1 MARRK
6 LRNIRARREAAFG
19 ADGAV
24 TAGAIALQTA
34 SQVAQMVQS
43 RNATIQ
49 NAQLQA
55 NAQTRAATTQANA
68 LAKQNTIATQNAEKQ
83 IETQKEA
90 QAENKDIQNNYYLAL
105 QTLMGQQNQNDRL
118 EASKIQVRN
127 GGDAG
132 SKNKTP
138 ISYLQ
143 GGLQGNMPFK
153 VTDGGGVI
161 PVGVTPEGF
170 NLYEVIGNDHNHY
183 HKTKS
188 GKHKTGV
195 GFKFANG
202 SVIEGEGNQKSGQ
215 GEYLMTTP
223 NDAVFISKHSINGF
237 NPAQAVNNGM
247 NPLQAFQLQEYIKAA
262 NGISDDGKHNVNPP
276 FKKNI
281 AMTGTY
287 LNPLL
292 YNVGLGM
299 PTTLVGA
306 NAFRQSLRNGGR
318 AQALNGRDILNY
330 ILRDNA
336 IAQYVNNSR
345 VGQALDNAWN
355 SYSNWANGIG
365 NDITGFVNS
374 IPGFVN
380 NIHFNAPRWYG
391 VGTPNQ
397 ETSAS
402 AHESLSSYYK
412 DLLSETKKDISNG
425 SLFRELR
432 DTEKFTN
439 DVYNATGI
447 YLDGDY
453 GLFGGANPTT
463 GTASI
468 AGAMIRNGKRLTRR
482 AIAEE
487 IGRRE
492 ANQAIRDITGITPTR
507 KYYPSFEERMATDR
521 DFYNRYLN
529 AVNQAYKDRGIIQPD
544 EAIINRNN
552 QQVANQ
558 INAVSNPLDL
568 GNGFILNNSK
578 GFGSYTGTYS
588 RGIMNGDPYSG
599 IIQFPSPWYSRLGN
613 RINGLAAN
621 AKNTIYNTLYN
632 NSAKFRNYADNA
644 SIVRARKAVAK
655 QEKALGNAIYNETVA
670 RQQGMGW
677 LPDLPWYSRLG
688 NRINSLAGNV
698 RKAFTRSTKQKA
710 QFNAEANAAAAGG
723 TESEIKAAGEA
734 AANQVENNANW
745 ISRHR
750 KPLIGAG
757 IVTGAGIGA
766 AGIYNG
772 IQSSHN
778 PVDTSADYNA
788 LTQRNPLVSNNGSTL
803 NSLGISPD
811 SISRNTVSV
820 SAPVDSTARD
830 TTSRDTTKASVAP
843 QTEST
848 GQGTVGGAAAKGQEV
863 SNKQADKDSKA
874 NGSTRKFNNFNE
886 AFDYYYDQHKNHGG
900 PATFIFGGLEYG
912 LKKETDAKKEARNR
926 RYGARRTE
934 SSVAK
939 MLGDNYEA
947 LSQGARWDRY
957 YKNRRA
963 MRNGGRLQAPNG
975 IYVPGLGYRYY
986 DEINTNIMGLSDVGR
1001 NNTISTPTGY
1011 GFNYNSLGNYKQV
1024 DGLWNGQGSK
1034 YNPSTMG
1041 EFVVTGKVPTKTI
1054 NRAATEYAKNNK
1066 FASHSDSGLN
1076 LSTSDW
1082 LNIGGTLGNIALNGI
1097 GAAISNHANN
1107 KAADIMNNAA
1117 LQGRDAFTNAIAKM
1131 HGIDLNI
1138 ADDERLNPAIAL
1150 AATVG
1155 YTDRSGQQTTAINRQ
1170 RDAFNNNVRRL
1181 SLSSATALQRQAQ
1194 NEVNASDARNQVYN
1208 QEAQRQE
1215 EINKMNANNI
1225 TNASIANA
1233 NNSAQAINNRANLRL
1248 QAAQFNANVDS
1259 EKAKLDADNLRS
1271 YYNAI
1276 GSNSGQARITNGNN
1290 TANFLSSS
1298 GTGLLNLGTSM
1309 AKQITD
1315 YNNVMAGGDIAT
1327 KVAMISN
1334 PYTKYDL
1341 NGAKQILA
1349 SLDTTTDLG
1358 KQYAKQLYSK
1368 YGNSLYD

>member
-24 TAGAIALQTA
+24 TASAIALQTA

-183 HKTKS
+183 HKTKN

-202 SVIEGEGNQKSGQ
+202 SVIEGEGNQRSGQ

-247 NPLQAFQLQEYIKAA
+247 NPLQAFQLQEYIKTA
-262 NGISDDGKHNVNPP
+262 NGISDDGKHDTKPP

-281 AMTGTY
+281 AMTGTS

-306 NAFRQSLRNGGR
+306 NVFRQSLRNGGR

-345 VGQALDNAWN
+345 VGQALNNAWN

-365 NDITGFVNS
+365 NDITGFVN
-374 IPGFVN
+374 G
-380 NIHFNAPRWYG
+380 IHFNAPQWYG

-397 ETSAS
+397 ETS

-412 DLLSETKKDISNG
+412 DLLSDTKKEISNG
-425 SLFRELR
+425 SLVRELK
-432 DTEKFTN
+432 DTNKLINEISG
-439 DVYNATGI
+439 ATGI
-447 YLDGDY
+447 NLGGEY

-492 ANQAIRDITGITPTR
+492 ANNAIADAMRIPQPVREPINFIEPHLAPTR
-507 KYYPSFEERMATDR
+507 ARSWREATK
-521 DFYNRYLN
+521 
-529 AVNQAYKDRGIIQPD
+529 QGIIKSQELGVNNWQPNIGIQGKF
-544 EAIINRNN
+544 APRVPYSPINTMEIMRASNPKIAQEIAAGDAR
-552 QQVANQ
+552 QQV
-558 INAVSNPLDL
+558 
-568 GNGFILNNSK
+568 
-578 GFGSYTGTYS
+578 
-588 RGIMNGDPYSG
+588 
-599 IIQFPSPWYSRLGN
+599 
-613 RINGLAAN
+613 LAAN
-621 AKNTIYNTLYN
+621 QERVNNYFNRIFGADAEGNRVTLFAPLSYDYWNTLLNPNSYEVNLIRN
-632 NSAKFRNYADNA
+632 NAQWNDRFLNTLSGR
-644 SIVRARKAVAK
+644 V
-655 QEKALGNAIYNETVA
+655 
-670 RQQGMGW
+670 
-677 LPDLPWYSRLG
+677 
-688 NRINSLAGNV
+688 NSLASNA
-698 RKAFTRSTKQKA
+698 RNKITNLFTFNTKQKA

-723 TESEIKAAGEA
+723 TESEIRVAGEA

-745 ISRHR
+745 LSRHR

-772 IQSSHN
+772 IQSFHN

-788 LTQRNPLVSNNGSTL
+788 LTQRNPLVSNNSSTL

-811 SISRNTVSV
+811 STSRDTVSV
-820 SAPVDSTARD
+820 SSPIDSTVRD
-830 TTSRDTTKASVAP
+830 TISRDTTKASVAP

-939 MLGDNYEA
+939 MLGDNYES

-975 IYVPGLGYRYY
+975 IYVPGLGYRYF
-986 DEINTNIMGLSDVGR
+986 DDINTNIMGLSDVGR
-1001 NNTISTPTGY
+1001 NNTKSTST
-1011 GFNYNSLGNYKQV
+1011 
-1024 DGLWNGQGSK
+1024 GSK
-1034 YNPSTMG
+1034 YNPST
-1041 EFVVTGKVPTKTI
+1041 
-1054 NRAATEYAKNNK
+1054 
-1066 FASHSDSGLN
+1066 SSGIN

-1107 KAADIMNNAA
+1107 KAADIMNNVA

-1170 RDAFNNNVRRL
+1170 RDAFNNNARRL
-1181 SLSSATALQRQAQ
+1181 SLSSAAALQRQAQ

-1248 QAAQFNANVDS
+1248 QAAQFNANVDN

-1271 YYNAI
+1271 YYNAV

-1341 NGAKQILA
+1341 NGAKQILT

>member
-6 LRNIRARREAAFG
+6 LRNIQARREAAFG

-34 SQVAQMVQS
+34 AQVAQMVQS

-90 QAENKDIQNNYYLAL
+90 QAENKDIQNNYYFAL

-170 NLYEVIGNDHNHY
+170 NLYEVVGNDHNHY

-202 SVIEGEGNQKSGQ
+202 SVIEGEGNQRSGQ

-262 NGISDDGKHNVNPP
+262 NGISDDGKHDINPP

-281 AMTGTY
+281 AMTGTS

-330 ILRDNA
+330 ILRDND

-345 VGQALDNAWN
+345 VGQALNNAWN
-355 SYSNWANGIG
+355 SYSNWANEIG
-365 NDITGFVNS
+365 NDITGFVN
-374 IPGFVN
+374 G
-380 NIHFNAPRWYG
+380 IHFNAPQWYG

-397 ETSAS
+397 ETSA
-402 AHESLSSYYK
+402 HESLSSYYK
-412 DLLSETKKDISNG
+412 DLFSDTKKEISNG
-425 SLFRELR
+425 SLVREL
-432 DTEKFTN
+432 TN
-439 DVYNATGI
+439 LNSLINEIAGATGI
-447 YLDGDY
+447 NLGGEY

-468 AGAMIRNGKRLTRR
+468 AGAMIRSGKRLTRR

-492 ANQAIRDITGITPTR
+492 ANQATRDIMGITPTR

-521 DFYNRYLN
+521 DFYNQYLN
-529 AVNQAYKDRGIIQPD
+529 AVNQAYKDRGIIQSD
-544 EAIINRNN
+544 AAIINRNN

-578 GFGSYTGTYS
+578 GFGSYTGTAS
-588 RGIMNGDPYSG
+588 RGIMNGNPYSG

-644 SIVRARKAVAK
+644 PIVRARKAVAE
-655 QEKALGNAIYNETVA
+655 QEKALGNAIHNATVA

-688 NRINSLAGNV
+688 NRINSLAGN
-698 RKAFTRSTKQKA
+698 
-710 QFNAEANAAAAGG
+710 
-723 TESEIKAAGEA
+723 
-734 AANQVENNANW
+734 W
-745 ISRHR
+745 LSRHR
-750 KPLIGAG
+750 KLLIGTG

-772 IQSSHN
+772 IQSFHN
-778 PVDTSADYNA
+778 LVDTSADYNA
-788 LTQRNPLVSNNGSTL
+788 LTQRNPLVSNNDSTL
-803 NSLGISPD
+803 DSLGISPD
-811 SISRNTVSV
+811 STSRDTVSV
-820 SAPVDSTARD
+820 STPVDSTARY

-848 GQGTVGGAAAKGQEV
+848 GQGTVGGAATKGQEV

-886 AFDYYYDQHKNHGG
+886 AFDYYYDQHKNHDG

-963 MRNGGRLQAPNG
+963 MRNGGRIQAPNG

-986 DEINTNIMGLSDVGR
+986 DDINTNIMGLSDVGR

-1054 NRAATEYAKNNK
+1054 NRAATEYAENNK

-1170 RDAFNNNVRRL
+1170 RDTFNNNARRL
-1181 SLSSATALQRQAQ
+1181 SLSSAAALQRQAQ

-1248 QAAQFNANVDS
+1248 QAAQFNANVDN

-1271 YYNAI
+1271 YYNAV

-1298 GTGLLNLGTSM
+1298 GTGLLNLGTNM

-1368 YGNSLYD
+1368 YGNSLYA

>member
-6 LRNIRARREAAFG
+6 LRNIRARREAFLG

-24 TAGAIALQTA
+24 TAGAITLQTA

-170 NLYEVIGNDHNHY
+170 NLYEVVGNDHNHY

-202 SVIEGEGNQKSGQ
+202 SVIEGEGNQRSGQ

-262 NGISDDGKHNVNPP
+262 NGISDDGKHDTKPP

-281 AMTGTY
+281 AMTGTS

-292 YNVGLGM
+292 YNVGLGI

-318 AQALNGRDILNY
+318 AQALNGRDVLNY

-345 VGQALDNAWN
+345 VGQALNNAWN

-365 NDITGFVNS
+365 NDIAGFVN
-374 IPGFVN
+374 G
-380 NIHFNAPRWYG
+380 IHFNAPQWYG
-391 VGTPNQ
+391 AGTPNQ
-397 ETSAS
+397 ETS

-412 DLLSETKKDISNG
+412 DLLSDTKKEISNG
-425 SLFRELR
+425 SLFRELKNPNHLIN
-432 DTEKFTN
+432 EIAG
-439 DVYNATGI
+439 ATGI
-447 YLDGDY
+447 NLGGDY

-468 AGAMIRNGKRLTRR
+468 AGAIIRNGKRLTRR

-492 ANQAIRDITGITPTR
+492 ANNAIADAMRIPQPVREPI
-507 KYYPSFEERMATDR
+507 
-521 DFYNRYLN
+521 NYLE
-529 AVNQAYKDRGIIQPD
+529 PH
-544 EAIINRNN
+544 
-552 QQVANQ
+552 
-558 INAVSNPLDL
+558 
-568 GNGFILNNSK
+568 
-578 GFGSYTGTYS
+578 
-588 RGIMNGDPYSG
+588 
-599 IIQFPSPWYSRLGN
+599 
-613 RINGLAAN
+613 LAP
-621 AKNTIYNTLYN
+621 
-632 NSAKFRNYADNA
+632 
-644 SIVRARKAVAK
+644 VRARSWREATK
-655 QEKALGNAIYNETVA
+655 QGITKSQELGVHNWQPNISIQGKFAPRVPYSPINPKEIMRASNPKIAQEIAAGDA
-670 RQQGMGW
+670 RQQVSAANQERVNNYFNRIFGA
-677 LPDLPWYSRLG
+677 DAEG
-688 NRINSLAGNV
+688 NRVTPFAPLSYNYWNTLLNPNSYEVNLIRNNAQWTDRFLNTLSGRANSLASNA
-698 RKAFTRSTKQKA
+698 RNKITNLFTFNTKQKA

-745 ISRHR
+745 LSRHR
-750 KPLIGAG
+750 KLLIGTG
-757 IVTGAGIGA
+757 IVTEAGIGA

-772 IQSSHN
+772 IQSFHN

-803 NSLGISPD
+803 DSLGISPD
-811 SISRNTVSV
+811 STSRDTISV
-820 SAPVDSTARD
+820 SSPVGSTARD

-848 GQGTVGGAAAKGQEV
+848 GQGTIGGAAAKGQEV

-963 MRNGGRLQAPNG
+963 MRNGGRSQEPNG
-975 IYVPGLGYRYY
+975 IYVPGQGYRYY
-986 DEINTNIMGLSDVGR
+986 DDINTNIMGLSDIGR

-1054 NRAATEYAKNNK
+1054 NQAATEYAENNK

-1117 LQGRDAFTNAIAKM
+1117 LQGRDAFTNAISKM

-1170 RDAFNNNVRRL
+1170 RDAFNNNARRL
-1181 SLSSATALQRQAQ
+1181 SLSSAAALQRQAQ

-1248 QAAQFNANVDS
+1248 QAAQFNANVDN

-1271 YYNAI
+1271 YYNAV

-1368 YGNSLYD
+1368 YGNSLYA

>member
-6 LRNIRARREAAFG
+6 LRNIRARHEALFG

-24 TAGAIALQTA
+24 TAGAITLQTA
-34 SQVAQMVQS
+34 AQVAQMIQS
-43 RNATIQ
+43 RNAAIQ

-138 ISYLQ
+138 TSYLQ

-202 SVIEGEGNQKSGQ
+202 SVIEGEGNQRSSQ

-262 NGISDDGKHNVNPP
+262 NGISDDGKHDIKPP

-281 AMTGTY
+281 AMAGTS

-345 VGQALDNAWN
+345 IGQALNNAWN

-365 NDITGFVNS
+365 NDITGFVN
-374 IPGFVN
+374 G
-380 NIHFNAPRWYG
+380 IHFNAPQWYG
-391 VGTPNQ
+391 AGTPNQ
-397 ETSAS
+397 ETS

-412 DLLSETKKDISNG
+412 DLLSDTKKEISNG
-425 SLFRELR
+425 SLVRELKKINILIN
-432 DTEKFTN
+432 EIEG
-439 DVYNATGI
+439 ATGI
-447 YLDGDY
+447 NLSGDY
-453 GLFGGANPTT
+453 GLFGGSNPTT

-468 AGAMIRNGKRLTRR
+468 AGAMIRNGKILTRR

-492 ANQAIRDITGITPTR
+492 ANNAIADAMRIPQPVREPIDFLEPHLAPTRARSWREATKQGIT
-507 KYYPSFEERMATDR
+507 KSQE
-521 DFYNRYLN
+521 LG
-529 AVNQAYKDRGIIQPD
+529 VNNWQPNIGIQGKFAPRVPYSP
-544 EAIINRNN
+544 INTKEIMRASNPKIAQEIAAGDAR
-552 QQVANQ
+552 QQV
-558 INAVSNPLDL
+558 
-568 GNGFILNNSK
+568 
-578 GFGSYTGTYS
+578 
-588 RGIMNGDPYSG
+588 
-599 IIQFPSPWYSRLGN
+599 
-613 RINGLAAN
+613 LAAN
-621 AKNTIYNTLYN
+621 QERVNNYFNRIFGADAEGNVVNPFAPLSYNYWNTLLNPYSSEVNLIRN
-632 NSAKFRNYADNA
+632 NAQWNDRFLNTLSG
-644 SIVRARKAVAK
+644 RA
-655 QEKALGNAIYNETVA
+655 
-670 RQQGMGW
+670 
-677 LPDLPWYSRLG
+677 
-688 NRINSLAGNV
+688 NSLVSNARN
-698 RKAFTRSTKQKA
+698 KITNLFTFNTKQKA
-710 QFNAEANAAAAGG
+710 QFIAEANAAAAGG

-745 ISRHR
+745 LSRHR

-757 IVTGAGIGA
+757 IVTGAAIGA

-772 IQSSHN
+772 IQSLHN
-778 PVDTSADYNA
+778 PVDISADYNS

-803 NSLGISPD
+803 DSLGISPD
-811 SISRNTVSV
+811 S
-820 SAPVDSTARD
+820 
-830 TTSRDTTKASVAP
+830 TSRDTTKASVAP

-947 LSQGARWDRY
+947 LSQAARWDRY

-963 MRNGGRLQAPNG
+963 MRNGGRSQAPNA

-986 DEINTNIMGLSDVGR
+986 DDINTNIMGLSDVGR

-1054 NRAATEYAKNNK
+1054 NQAATEYAENNK

-1076 LSTSDW
+1076 LSKSDW

-1097 GAAISNHANN
+1097 GAAISNHAND
-1107 KAADIMNNAA
+1107 KAADIMNDAA

-1170 RDAFNNNVRRL
+1170 RDAFNNNARRL
-1181 SLSSATALQRQAQ
+1181 SLSSAAALQRQAQ

-1248 QAAQFNANVDS
+1248 QAAQFNANVDN

-1271 YYNAI
+1271 YYNAV

-1358 KQYAKQLYSK
+1358 KQYVKQLYSK
-1368 YGNSLYD
+1368 YGNSLYA

>member
-1 MARRK
+1 MVRRK

-19 ADGAV
+19 ADGAI

-34 SQVAQMVQS
+34 AQVAQMIQS

-127 GGDAG
+127 GRDAG

-202 SVIEGEGNQKSGQ
+202 SVIEGEGNQRSGQ

-262 NGISDDGKHNVNPP
+262 NGISDDGKHDIKPP

-281 AMTGTY
+281 AMTGTS

-330 ILRDNA
+330 ILQDNA

-345 VGQALDNAWN
+345 VGQALNNAWN

-374 IPGFVN
+374 V
-380 NIHFNAPRWYG
+380 HFNVPQWYG
-391 VGTPNQ
+391 VGAPNQ
-397 ETSAS
+397 EISAY
-402 AHESLSSYYK
+402 ESLSSYYK
-412 DLLSETKKDISNG
+412 DLLSYTKKEISNG
-425 SLFRELR
+425 SLLRELG
-432 DTEKFTN
+432 DIDELN
-439 DVYNATGI
+439 YEISGATGI
-447 YLDGDY
+447 SLDGEY
-453 GLFGGANPTT
+453 GLFGLANPTI
-463 GTASI
+463 GIASI
-468 AGAMIRNGKRLTRR
+468 PGAIIRSGKILTRR

-492 ANQAIRDITGITPTR
+492 ANQAIRDIMGITPTR

-529 AVNQAYKDRGIIQPD
+529 AVNQAYKDRGIIQQD
-544 EAIINRNN
+544 AAIINRNN

-621 AKNTIYNTLYN
+621 AKNIIYNTLYN

-655 QEKALGNAIYNETVA
+655 QEEALGNAIHNETVA

-688 NRINSLAGNV
+688 NRINSLAGTV

-745 ISRHR
+745 VSRHR
-750 KPLIGAG
+750 KSLIGAG

-772 IQSSHN
+772 TQSFYN
-778 PVDTSADYNA
+778 PVDTSADYN
-788 LTQRNPLVSNNGSTL
+788 RSTL

-811 SISRNTVSV
+811 STSRDTVSV
-820 SAPVDSTARD
+820 SSPIDSTARD
-830 TTSRDTTKASVAP
+830 TTSRDTTKAYVAP

-975 IYVPGLGYRYY
+975 VYVPGLGYRYY
-986 DEINTNIMGLSDVGR
+986 DDINTNIMGLSDVGR
-1001 NNTISTPTGY
+1001 NNTKSTP
-1011 GFNYNSLGNYKQV
+1011 K
-1024 DGLWNGQGSK
+1024 GSK

-1041 EFVVTGKVPTKTI
+1041 GI
-1054 NRAATEYAKNNK
+1054 
-1066 FASHSDSGLN
+1066 N

-1097 GAAISNHANN
+1097 GAAISNHAND
-1107 KAADIMNNAA
+1107 KAADIMNNAS
-1117 LQGRDAFTNAIAKM
+1117 LQGRDAFTNAISKM

-1181 SLSSATALQRQAQ
+1181 SLSSAAALQRQAQ
-1194 NEVNASDARNQVYN
+1194 NEVNASDARNKVYN

-1248 QAAQFNANVDS
+1248 QAAQFNANVDN

-1271 YYNAI
+1271 YYNAV
-1276 GSNSGQARITNGNN
+1276 GSNSGQARITNSNN

>member
-24 TAGAIALQTA
+24 TASAIALQTA

-183 HKTKS
+183 HKTKN

-202 SVIEGEGNQKSGQ
+202 SVIEGEGNQRSGQ

-247 NPLQAFQLQEYIKAA
+247 NPLQAFQLQEYIKTA
-262 NGISDDGKHNVNPP
+262 NGISDDGKHDTKPP

-281 AMTGTY
+281 AMTGTS

-306 NAFRQSLRNGGR
+306 NVFRQSLRNGGR

-345 VGQALDNAWN
+345 VGQALNNAWN

-365 NDITGFVNS
+365 NDITGFVN
-374 IPGFVN
+374 G
-380 NIHFNAPRWYG
+380 IHFNAPQWYG

-397 ETSAS
+397 ETS

-412 DLLSETKKDISNG
+412 DLLSDTKKEISNG
-425 SLFRELR
+425 SLVRELK
-432 DTEKFTN
+432 DTNKLINEISG
-439 DVYNATGI
+439 ATGI
-447 YLDGDY
+447 NLGGEY

-492 ANQAIRDITGITPTR
+492 ANNAIADAMRIPQPVREPINFIEPHLAPTR
-507 KYYPSFEERMATDR
+507 ARSWREATK
-521 DFYNRYLN
+521 
-529 AVNQAYKDRGIIQPD
+529 QGIIKSQELGVNNWQPNIGIQGKF
-544 EAIINRNN
+544 APRVPYSPINTMEIMRASNPKIAQEIAAGDAR
-552 QQVANQ
+552 QQV
-558 INAVSNPLDL
+558 
-568 GNGFILNNSK
+568 
-578 GFGSYTGTYS
+578 
-588 RGIMNGDPYSG
+588 
-599 IIQFPSPWYSRLGN
+599 
-613 RINGLAAN
+613 LAAN
-621 AKNTIYNTLYN
+621 QERVNNYFNRIFGADAEGNRVTLFAPLSYDYWNTLLNPNSYEVNLIRN
-632 NSAKFRNYADNA
+632 NAQWNDRFLNTLSGR
-644 SIVRARKAVAK
+644 V
-655 QEKALGNAIYNETVA
+655 
-670 RQQGMGW
+670 
-677 LPDLPWYSRLG
+677 
-688 NRINSLAGNV
+688 NSLASNA
-698 RKAFTRSTKQKA
+698 RNKITNLFTFNTKQKA

-723 TESEIKAAGEA
+723 TESEIRVAGEA

-745 ISRHR
+745 LSRHR

-772 IQSSHN
+772 IQSFHN

-788 LTQRNPLVSNNGSTL
+788 LTQRNPLVSNNSSTL

-811 SISRNTVSV
+811 STSRDTVSV
-820 SAPVDSTARD
+820 SSPIDSTVRD
-830 TTSRDTTKASVAP
+830 TISRDTTKASVAP

-939 MLGDNYEA
+939 MLGDNYES

-975 IYVPGLGYRYY
+975 IYVPGLGYRYF
-986 DEINTNIMGLSDVGR
+986 DDINTNIMGLSDVGR
-1001 NNTISTPTGY
+1001 NNTKSTST
-1011 GFNYNSLGNYKQV
+1011 
-1024 DGLWNGQGSK
+1024 GSK
-1034 YNPSTMG
+1034 YNPST
-1041 EFVVTGKVPTKTI
+1041 
-1054 NRAATEYAKNNK
+1054 
-1066 FASHSDSGLN
+1066 SSGIN

-1107 KAADIMNNAA
+1107 KAADIMNNVA

-1170 RDAFNNNVRRL
+1170 RDAFNNNARRL
-1181 SLSSATALQRQAQ
+1181 SLSSAAALQRQAQ

-1248 QAAQFNANVDS
+1248 QAAQFNANVDN

-1271 YYNAI
+1271 YYNAV

-1341 NGAKQILA
+1341 TGAKQILA

>member
-19 ADGAV
+19 ADGAI

-34 SQVAQMVQS
+34 AQVAQMVQS

-202 SVIEGEGNQKSGQ
+202 SVIEGEGNQRSGQ

-262 NGISDDGKHNVNPP
+262 NGISDDGKHDIKPP

-281 AMTGTY
+281 AMAGTS

-318 AQALNGRDILNY
+318 AQALNGRNVLNY

-345 VGQALDNAWN
+345 VGQALNNAWN

-365 NDITGFVNS
+365 NNITGFVN
-374 IPGFVN
+374 G
-380 NIHFNAPRWYG
+380 IHFNAPQWYG
-391 VGTPNQ
+391 VGTSNQ
-397 ETSAS
+397 ETSA
-402 AHESLSSYYK
+402 HESLASYYK
-412 DLLSETKKDISNG
+412 DLISDTKKEISNG
-425 SLFRELR
+425 SLVREL
-432 DTEKFTN
+432 KNTN
-439 DVYNATGI
+439 SLINEISGATGI
-447 YLDGDY
+447 NLGGEY
-453 GLFGGANPTT
+453 GLFGGANPVT

-492 ANQAIRDITGITPTR
+492 ANNAIADAMSLSSTRARSWREATEQGIT
-507 KYYPSFEERMATDR
+507 KSQE
-521 DFYNRYLN
+521 LG
-529 AVNQAYKDRGIIQPD
+529 VNNWQPNISIQGKFAPRVPYSP
-544 EAIINRNN
+544 INTMEIMR
-552 QQVANQ
+552 A
-558 INAVSNPLDL
+558 SNPK
-568 GNGFILNNSK
+568 IAQE
-578 GFGSYTGTYS
+578 
-588 RGIMNGDPYSG
+588 IAAGD
-599 IIQFPSPWYSRLGN
+599 
-613 RINGLAAN
+613 
-621 AKNTIYNTLYN
+621 
-632 NSAKFRNYADNA
+632 
-644 SIVRARKAVAK
+644 
-655 QEKALGNAIYNETVA
+655 A
-670 RQQGMGW
+670 RQQLSAANQERVNNYFNRIFGA
-677 LPDLPWYSRLG
+677 DAKG
-688 NRINSLAGNV
+688 NRVTTFAPLSYNYWNTLLNPNSSEVNIIRNNAQRTDRFLNTLSGRANSLASNA
-698 RKAFTRSTKQKA
+698 RNKITNLFTFNIKRKA
-710 QFNAEANAAAAGG
+710 QFNTEAYVAAAGG

-734 AANQVENNANW
+734 AANQVENIANW
-745 ISRHR
+745 FSRHR
-750 KPLIGAG
+750 KLLIGNG

-766 AGIYNG
+766 AGIYNE

-803 NSLGISPD
+803 DSLGISPD
-811 SISRNTVSV
+811 SISRDTVSV

-848 GQGTVGGAAAKGQEV
+848 GQGTTGGAAAKGQEV

-912 LKKETDAKKEARNR
+912 LKKETDTKKEARNR

-934 SSVAK
+934 SSVSK

-986 DEINTNIMGLSDVGR
+986 DDINTNIMGLSDVGR

-1054 NRAATEYAKNNK
+1054 NQAATEYAKNNK
-1066 FASHSDSGLN
+1066 FASHSGNGLK

-1170 RDAFNNNVRRL
+1170 RDAFNNNARRL
-1181 SLSSATALQRQAQ
+1181 SSSSAAALQRQAQ

-1248 QAAQFNANVDS
+1248 QAAQFNANVDN

-1271 YYNAI
+1271 YYNAV

-1368 YGNSLYD
+1368 YGNSLYA

>member
-19 ADGAV
+19 ADGAL
-24 TAGAIALQTA
+24 TASAIALQTA

-170 NLYEVIGNDHNHY
+170 NLYEVVGNDHNHY

-202 SVIEGEGNQKSGQ
+202 SVIEGEGNQRSGQ

-262 NGISDDGKHNVNPP
+262 NGISDDGKHDTKPP

-281 AMTGTY
+281 AMTGTS

-292 YNVGLGM
+292 YNVGLGI

-318 AQALNGRDILNY
+318 AQALNGRDVLNY

-345 VGQALDNAWN
+345 VGQALNNAWN

-365 NDITGFVNS
+365 NDIAGFVN
-374 IPGFVN
+374 G
-380 NIHFNAPRWYG
+380 IHFNAPQWYG
-391 VGTPNQ
+391 AGTPNQ
-397 ETSAS
+397 ETS

-412 DLLSETKKDISNG
+412 DLLSDTKKEISNG
-425 SLFRELR
+425 SLFRELKNPNHLIN
-432 DTEKFTN
+432 EIAG
-439 DVYNATGI
+439 ATGI
-447 YLDGDY
+447 NLGGDY

-468 AGAMIRNGKRLTRR
+468 AGAIIRNGKRLTRR

-492 ANQAIRDITGITPTR
+492 ANNAIADAMRIPQPVREPI
-507 KYYPSFEERMATDR
+507 
-521 DFYNRYLN
+521 NYLE
-529 AVNQAYKDRGIIQPD
+529 PH
-544 EAIINRNN
+544 
-552 QQVANQ
+552 
-558 INAVSNPLDL
+558 
-568 GNGFILNNSK
+568 
-578 GFGSYTGTYS
+578 
-588 RGIMNGDPYSG
+588 
-599 IIQFPSPWYSRLGN
+599 
-613 RINGLAAN
+613 LAP
-621 AKNTIYNTLYN
+621 
-632 NSAKFRNYADNA
+632 
-644 SIVRARKAVAK
+644 VRARSWREATK
-655 QEKALGNAIYNETVA
+655 QGITKSQELGVHNWQPNISIQGKFAPRVPYSPINPKEIMRASNPKIAQEIAAGDA
-670 RQQGMGW
+670 RQQVSAANQERVNNYFNRIFGA
-677 LPDLPWYSRLG
+677 DAEG
-688 NRINSLAGNV
+688 NRVTPFAPLSYNYWNTLLNPNSYEVNLIRNNAQWTDRFLNTLSGRANSLASNA
-698 RKAFTRSTKQKA
+698 RNKITNLFTFNTKQKA

-745 ISRHR
+745 LSRHR
-750 KPLIGAG
+750 KLLIGTG
-757 IVTGAGIGA
+757 IVTEAGIGA

-772 IQSSHN
+772 IQSFHN

-803 NSLGISPD
+803 DSLGISPD
-811 SISRNTVSV
+811 STSRDTISV
-820 SAPVDSTARD
+820 SSPVGSTARD

-848 GQGTVGGAAAKGQEV
+848 GQGTIGGAAAKGQEV

-963 MRNGGRLQAPNG
+963 MRNGGRSQEPNG
-975 IYVPGLGYRYY
+975 IYVPGQGYRYY
-986 DEINTNIMGLSDVGR
+986 DDINTNIMGLSDIGR

-1054 NRAATEYAKNNK
+1054 NQAATEYAENNK

-1117 LQGRDAFTNAIAKM
+1117 LQGRDAFTNAISKM

-1170 RDAFNNNVRRL
+1170 RDAFNNNARRL
-1181 SLSSATALQRQAQ
+1181 SLSSAAALQRQAQ

-1248 QAAQFNANVDS
+1248 QAAQFNANVDN

-1271 YYNAI
+1271 YYNAV

-1368 YGNSLYD
+1368 YGNSLYA

>member
-6 LRNIRARREAAFG
+6 LRNIRARHEAAFG

-34 SQVAQMVQS
+34 SQVAQMIQN

-132 SKNKTP
+132 SKNKIP

-183 HKTKS
+183 HKTKN

-202 SVIEGEGNQKSGQ
+202 SVIEGEGNQRSGQ

-262 NGISDDGKHNVNPP
+262 NGISDDGKHDIKPP

-281 AMTGTY
+281 AMTGTS

-299 PTTLVGA
+299 PTTLVGS

-318 AQALNGRDILNY
+318 TQALNGRDILNY

-345 VGQALDNAWN
+345 VGQALNNAWN

-365 NDITGFVNS
+365 NDITGFVN
-374 IPGFVN
+374 G
-380 NIHFNAPRWYG
+380 IHFNAPQWYG
-391 VGTPNQ
+391 AGIPNQ
-397 ETSAS
+397 ETS

-412 DLLSETKKDISNG
+412 DLLSDTKKEINNG
-425 SLFRELR
+425 SLVRELKNPNNLIN
-432 DTEKFTN
+432 EIAG
-439 DVYNATGI
+439 ATGI
-447 YLDGDY
+447 NLGGEY

-468 AGAMIRNGKRLTRR
+468 AGAIVRSGKRLTRR

-492 ANQAIRDITGITPTR
+492 ANQATRDIMRITPTR

-521 DFYNRYLN
+521 DFYNQYLN
-529 AVNQAYKDRGIIQPD
+529 AVNQAYKDRRIIQPD

-558 INAVSNPLDL
+558 INAVRNPLDL

-578 GFGSYTGTYS
+578 GFGSYTGTAS
-588 RGIMNGDPYSG
+588 RGIMNGNPYSG
-599 IIQFPSPWYSRLGN
+599 IIEFPSPWYSRLGN

-621 AKNTIYNTLYN
+621 AKNTIYNILYN

-644 SIVRARKAVAK
+644 PIVRARKAVAK

-698 RKAFTRSTKQKA
+698 RKAFIRSTKQKA

-745 ISRHR
+745 FSIHR

-772 IQSSHN
+772 IQSFHN

-788 LTQRNPLVSNNGSTL
+788 LTQSNPLVSNNGSTL
-803 NSLGISPD
+803 DSLGISSD
-811 SISRNTVSV
+811 S
-820 SAPVDSTARD
+820 
-830 TTSRDTTKASVAP
+830 TSRDTTKASVAP

-848 GQGTVGGAAAKGQEV
+848 GQGTIGGAAAKGQEV

-957 YKNRRA
+957 YKNGRA
-963 MRNGGRLQAPNG
+963 MGIGGGLQAPKG
-975 IYVPGLGYRYY
+975 FFVPGLGYRYY
-986 DEINTNIMGLSDVGR
+986 DDINTNIMGLSDIGK

-1011 GFNYNSLGNYKQV
+1011 GFNYNSLGNYKKV
-1024 DGLWNGQGSK
+1024 DGLWNEQGFK
-1034 YNPSTMG
+1034 YN
-1041 EFVVTGKVPTKTI
+1041 
-1054 NRAATEYAKNNK
+1054 
-1066 FASHSDSGLN
+1066 ASHSGNGLK

-1082 LNIGGTLGNIALNGI
+1082 LNIGGTLGNIVLNGI
-1097 GAAISNHANN
+1097 GAAISNHAND

-1170 RDAFNNNVRRL
+1170 RDAFNNNARRL
-1181 SLSSATALQRQAQ
+1181 SLSSAAALQRQAQ

-1248 QAAQFNANVDS
+1248 QAAQFNANIDN

-1271 YYNAI
+1271 YYNAV

-1315 YNNVMAGGDIAT
+1315 YNNVMAGGDMAT

-1368 YGNSLYD
+1368 YGNSLYA